1 MRAALAA
8 FLTSVLILI
17 AGIGMGVICLPL
29 AALLY
34 SGVVK

>member
-1 MRAALAA
+1 MRAALTT
-8 FLTSVLILI
+8 FLILI
-17 AGIGMGVICLPL
+17 AGLGIGAICLPL